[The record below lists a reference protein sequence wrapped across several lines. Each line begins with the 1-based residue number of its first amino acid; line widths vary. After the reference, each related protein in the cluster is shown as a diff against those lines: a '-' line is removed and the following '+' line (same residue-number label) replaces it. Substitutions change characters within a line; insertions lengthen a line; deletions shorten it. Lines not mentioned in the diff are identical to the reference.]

1 MAAARPCASCAY
13 RLGRRCVL
21 HDDGTDSFN
30 GGCSGQAPVRRIT
43 TSEPQG
49 AA

>member
-21 HDDGTDSFN
+21 HDDGTDAYS
-30 GGCSGQAPVRRIT
+30 GGCSGHVPVRRIT
-43 TSEPQG
+43 TEPPPG